1 MKRSSLLTYL
11 TIFCFLCQSQ
21 FALAST
27 TKLRANQRVFIET
40 LEELVAKGDRVQAG
54 QRVRAQISRDVL
66 VNGKVLIKKGTTVF
80 VKVDSVKQKKLAG
93 IKGELSLRAF
103 ATESID
109 GQVIDLDGGYHKE
122 GRSKMALSITLA
134 VVVFLPLIFIRGKAA
149 VLPTGTIFDAYTSGS
164 YDVVTQD
171 QARKK
176 IDLTGFGSVMSAEL
190 LYDKLNESEKPK
202 YFEFEITV
210 PEGVERKFVIDRI
223 NDESVKPM
231 KLDIRGERIEDDE
244 LIVTARIKI
253 KSLVKNFAKGFNTIG
268 ITNIGESDSPSTSLM
283 VDIEI

>member
-1 MKRSSLLTYL
+1 MKSSALLTYV

-27 TKLRANQRVFIET
+27 TKLRSNQRIFIET

-54 QRVRAQISRDVL
+54 QRVRAKVSRDVL
-66 VNGKVLIKKGTTVF
+66 VNGKVLIKEGTPVF
-80 VKVDSVKQKKLAG
+80 VRVDSVTKKKFAG
-93 IKGELSLRAF
+93 VKGKLSLRAF
-103 ATESID
+103 ETESID

-149 VLPTGTIFDAYTSGS
+149 VLPTGTIFDAYTAGA

-223 NDESVKPM
+223 NDENVKPM
-231 KLDIRGERIEDDE
+231 ELDIRGERIEDDE
-244 LIVTARIKI
+244 LIITARIKI